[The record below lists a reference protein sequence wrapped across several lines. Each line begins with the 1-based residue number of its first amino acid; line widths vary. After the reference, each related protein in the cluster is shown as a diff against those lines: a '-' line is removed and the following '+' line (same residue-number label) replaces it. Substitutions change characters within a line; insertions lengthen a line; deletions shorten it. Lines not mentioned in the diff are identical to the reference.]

1 MTNTTTTTIQTATT
15 TEFAKMVKAEKLR
28 FIASLVEV
36 SENENVN
43 EVIEFLEAEAVRV
56 ETKNA
61 KRTTKKSATQVENDK
76 IRERVMELFEGL
88 EDKET
93 VLVATQIFE
102 ELELADFSSQ
112 KQTALLKPLADEGKL
127 EKVPNVQV
135 VTTDANGNE
144 KKSRKMGYKLA

>member
-28 FIASLVEV
+28 LVASLI
-36 SENENVN
+36 ENVEHTDVN
-43 EVIEFLEAEAVRV
+43 EMVEFLEAEAVRV

-135 VTTDANGNE
+135 VTTDSEGNE

>member
-28 FIASLVEV
+28 FIASLVEL

-43 EVIEFLEAEAVRV
+43 EAIEFLEAEAVRV

-88 EDKET
+88 EDKES
-93 VLVATQIFE
+93 V
-102 ELELADFSSQ
+102 S
-112 KQTALLKPLADEGKL
+112 
-127 EKVPNVQV
+127 
-135 VTTDANGNE
+135 
-144 KKSRKMGYKLA
+144 

>member
-135 VTTDANGNE
+135 VAIDAKGNE